1 MGLHTRTA
9 VLASA
14 DLSSSAEMSAV
25 MKSSRRYFD
34 PLETTLTAH

>member
-1 MGLHTRTA
+1 MWLHKQTE

-34 PLETTLTAH
+34 HVETTLTAH